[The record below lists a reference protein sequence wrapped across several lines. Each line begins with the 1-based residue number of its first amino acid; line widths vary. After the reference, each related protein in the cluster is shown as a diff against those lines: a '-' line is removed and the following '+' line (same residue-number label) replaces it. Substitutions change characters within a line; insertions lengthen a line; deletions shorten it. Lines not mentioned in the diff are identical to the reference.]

1 MEPLTRSTS
10 IPMECVIVRRTHFV
24 VKCERIS
31 TLKHQRSNTQVRDHL
46 CDTNQNGDDALTAK
60 SPTSPSSNV
69 AEATPC
75 PPPKKK
81 TKKKGRKKKSTIPK
95 VKVHDRPVPL

>member
-1 MEPLTRSTS
+1 MEPLTRFTS
-10 IPMECVIVRRTHFV
+10 IPMECVIVRRDSHFV
-24 VKCERIS
+24 VKFYKNI
-31 TLKHQRSNTQVRDHL
+31 NTQTPTLEHTGTRPPSAG
-46 CDTNQNGDDALTAK
+46 TNQNGDDALTAK

-81 TKKKGRKKKSTIPK
+81 TKKKGRKKKNE
-95 VKVHDRPVPL
+95 R